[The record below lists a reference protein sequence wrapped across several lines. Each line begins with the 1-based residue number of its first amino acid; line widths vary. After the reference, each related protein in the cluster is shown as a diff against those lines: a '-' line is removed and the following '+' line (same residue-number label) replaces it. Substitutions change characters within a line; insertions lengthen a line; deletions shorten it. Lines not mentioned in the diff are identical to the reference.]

1 MSEDFHD
8 CAKTQLSS
16 YLPGAIRCA
25 LDKHTKITM
34 IDTHVFK
41 GEKKS
46 LDKTATMKLTVEQ
59 QKAAKAVIT
68 HLESLIKLARF
79 FVEEEE
85 GDTPAENREELLGM
99 IKEAQERV
107 NKSRAMLGADE

>member
-1 MSEDFHD
+1 MSEDFNA
-8 CAKTQLSS
+8 CAKSQLAS
-16 YLPGAIRCA
+16 YLPTAIQTA
-25 LDKHTKITM
+25 LDKHKKITM

-41 GEKKS
+41 GEEKS

-59 QKAAKAVIT
+59 QKAAKAVIV
-68 HLESLIKLARF
+68 HLETLIKLARS

-85 GDTPAENREELLGM
+85 GDTPAENRAELLDM

-107 NKSRAMLGADE
+107 NQSRAMLGADE